1 MPLIP
6 IELPPGLKDNG
17 TDLQA
22 RGRWNDANLVRWRE
36 GVMSPVGGWTERT
49 TTGASTSTPP
59 RGAVAWQD
67 NSGDRRVAFGSFD
80 KLYAMTSGN
89 VISNIT
95 PTSFTSGREDAVVN
109 TGYGGSTYDTGAYGQ
124 ARPDDG
130 VYLEA
135 TTWALDNYGQD
146 LVGCS
151 SEDGKIVKWPR
162 TGVAAAIS
170 GAPTDCS
177 GLVVTEERFIFALG
191 AGGDSRKVQWCDF
204 EDDTTW
210 TPASTNQAG
219 SQILQSSGSIML
231 GVSARGQTL
240 IITEIDAHRALYAGP
255 PLVYQFEKVGAA
267 CGAISRKCAVDTE
280 AGVFW
285 MGQKSFFFFNGSTV
299 QTVPCEIRDRIF
311 LNMNNQQKSKIWAM
325 AVSEANEVWW
335 FYPSAGSSEIDQY
348 VSYNFEE
355 NHWSAGA
362 LARSAGVDRGVFEY
376 PIMFEPEDAEIYDH
390 EVGYNYDSATIFAES
405 GPIYDGSGER
415 LLNVKSIIPDER
427 AQGDVSLTFKSRNY
441 PNSTETSHGPYT
453 LANPTSVRFQGRQVR
468 MRVEGAKATEWRV
481 GVFRA
486 DVSQAG
492 RRG

>member
-1 MPLIP
+1 
-6 IELPPGLKDNG
+6 
-17 TDLQA
+17 
-22 RGRWNDANLVRWRE
+22 
-36 GVMSPVGGWTERT
+36 
-49 TTGASTSTPP
+49 
-59 RGAVAWQD
+59 
-67 NSGDRRVAFGSFD
+67 
-80 KLYAMTSGN
+80 
-89 VISNIT
+89 
-95 PTSFTSGREDAVVN
+95 
-109 TGYGGSTYDTGAYGQ
+109 
-124 ARPDDG
+124 
-130 VYLEA
+130 
-135 TTWALDNYGQD
+135 
-146 LVGCS
+146 
-151 SEDGKIVKWPR
+151 
-162 TGVAAAIS
+162 
-170 GAPTDCS
+170 
-177 GLVVTEERFIFALG
+177 
-191 AGGDSRKVQWCDF
+191 
-204 EDDTTW
+204 
-210 TPASTNQAG
+210 
-219 SQILQSSGSIML
+219 
-231 GVSARGQTL
+231 
-240 IITEIDAHRALYAGP
+240 
-255 PLVYQFEKVGAA
+255 
-267 CGAISRKCAVDTE
+267 
-280 AGVFW
+280 
-285 MGQKSFFFFNGSTV
+285 
-299 QTVPCEIRDRIF
+299 VPCEIRDRIF

-441 PNSTETSHGPYT
+441 PNSTEASHGPYT
-453 LANPTSVRFQGRQVR
+453 LTNPTSVRFQGRQVR